1 MRSILSERNMVA
13 VLFVLVLITF
23 SFAQADSKKMVKMYS
38 ASPTEPK
45 VQALG
50 QLSAKTTDIYYISR

>member
-1 MRSILSERNMVA
+1 MVV

-38 ASPTEPK
+38 ASPTETK
-45 VQALG
+45 AQALG
-50 QLSAKTTDIYYISR
+50 QLSAKKAPGDFILR